1 MKRATDDSA
10 PDDDDGLLTKA
21 AANAIFQRV
30 LRDAVVRSADLD
42 AAKECFR
49 RLLKNRP
56 NDPELQYRIGVVM
69 MHLRIHPSLRFE
81 VPRTGTGPVKLS
93 YYGIGRDVYKEV
105 KRRQD
110 VRQRGIV
117 WIEKAA
123 AQNHADA
130 AFRAGMYRN
139 DHETKMRYLN
149 MAAAQNHQQ
158 AIDLLSQ
165 VRLRMSP
172 LDHVCWA
179 VRGNTPMDPEVCATL
194 VRSIMIRAIGATRIL
209 RARGGPLHGIMH
221 DETYAQHIVT
231 PLCAVQHETCGVYK
245 MLPAWLIRRACNMA
259 LSPVV
264 LQLASLV
271 GGMSKAAY
279 EQLLLKEDEVH
290 EVVQWVR
297 R

>member
-1 MKRATDDSA
+1 MKRAATDSA
-10 PDDDDGLLTKA
+10 ADDGLLTEA
-21 AANAIFQRV
+21 AANAIFRRV
-30 LRDAVVRSADLD
+30 LRDAVVPSAELD

-49 RLLKNRP
+49 RLLKKRP
-56 NDPELQYRIGVVM
+56 TDAAELQYRIGMVM
-69 MHLRIHPSLRFE
+69 MHLRIHPSLQFE
-81 VPRTGTGPVKLS
+81 TPRTGTGPVRLR
-93 YYGIGRDVYKEV
+93 YYGIGRDLYKEV
-105 KRRQD
+105 ERRKD

-123 AQNHADA
+123 ALNHADA
-130 AFRAGMYRN
+130 AFRAGVYRN
-139 DHETKMRYLN
+139 DHETKIRFLN

-179 VRGNTPMDPEVCATL
+179 LRGDNPMDADLCASL
-194 VRSIMIRAIGATRIL
+194 VRAIMIRAIGATRVL

-231 PLCAVQHETCGVYK
+231 PLCALQHETCGVYK

-259 LSPVV
+259 LSPIV

-271 GGMSKAAY
+271 GGISKAAY
-279 EQLLLKEDEVH
+279 EQLLLKDDEVQ
-290 EVVQWVR
+290 EVVQWLR
-297 R
+297 GE